1 MRQILHQGI
10 PIDVMVGVSA
20 GAIIAAYYVAVGLT
34 IEDMIGD
41 APIFRGRHIV
51 LHGLTLRMPHSVR
64 PHLRRFCGVIPKRIS
79 QLEAG
84 QFSRTFHGVQQL
96 GVVCH
101 DILSNRPVYFSTDNH
116 DGATLSEVVKASAAL
131 PGILPSR
138 ALTLGDRHVRLV
150 DGGISDS
157 LPVEFARQLG
167 VTHFIVSDCRSE
179 YSSQAVADNLIYIR
193 PQLDGMKSM
202 RSPRTTLMETVAA
215 GEAAVTEDVAR
226 QLRAWAG
233 ERGGHDGQQ
242 PSPVPRAPGA
252 PPRLDLSPATPR
264 S

>member
-1 MRQILHQGI
+1 MRQILRQGI
-10 PIDVMVGVSA
+10 PVDVMVGVSA
-20 GAIIAAYYVAVGLT
+20 GAIIAAYYAAVGLT

-51 LHGLTLRMPHSVR
+51 FHGITLRMPHAVR
-64 PHLRRFCGVIPKRIS
+64 PHLRRFCGVIPKRIG

-84 QFSRTFHGVQQL
+84 QFTRTFHGIQQL

-101 DILSNRPVYFSTDNH
+101 DILSNKPVYFSTDNH
-116 DGATLSEVVKASAAL
+116 QGAKLSEVVKASAAL

-179 YSSQAVADNLIYIR
+179 YSSEAVADHLIYIR

-215 GEAAVTEDVAR
+215 GEAAVTDDVVR
-226 QLRAWAG
+226 RLRAWAG
-233 ERGGHDGQQ
+233 D
-242 PSPVPRAPGA
+242 RARSYQEPESRRPDT
-252 PPRLDLSPATPR
+252 PPMLDLAPVTPR